1 MSISIHGQTWYD
13 KGDFMRRRR
22 ENMRNL
28 SGLAARVRNFLFGA
42 PDGTLVENENR
53 GGQCSPPLDSVREES
68 PSKENAS
75 PDEGLLA
82 CSEIEKDKQEEDSA
96 MMNRFPWDIYE
107 AVMLLEA
114 YLEIEKYPQR
124 RSVILKRLSADLRG
138 RAEKKGMKI
147 DATFRNVNGMN
158 LQYERFRYMMTG
170 GKRGFQGPIPK
181 CFIEAKALYEK
192 DRPAYIKILK
202 DSMPKEEKEAPAPTE
217 VPQEAPKLT
226 EEALVPKEET
236 KEAATFSTRLPW
248 DRWEWALLLEAYEE
262 IQKKPSAKMEILQQ
276 LSDTLRTRATRQGIE
291 IDDTFR
297 NLNGM
302 DLQYEHVL
310 YILSDGKQ
318 GLEGDLS
325 KVFTEVKNIYLTD
338 KNWFDM
344 ILRKAKKDA
353 GIEVSQEVKKKAP
366 ITVVNGEVVKTG
378 PDFSKLPIQK
388 VPHIHLYRNIYG
400 LELSFALRQ
409 KLYQSKIQTIQNLID
424 YMKDNDHSDLSS
436 AECTEI
442 YTKLAKYIDDHKSA
456 GKVDFFGTKSKQEEK
471 DSAAP
476 AKEPEQDWTFLTD
489 EEKSSVPKSVWIQ
502 NIHNLLLSADEK
514 KQMYS
519 RSVRSVEDLYYFLKQ
534 SKEGN
539 TISYETWQTLY
550 QALRK
555 YVAPFL
561 IKKTTE
567 HTEEKVSS
575 PKISLEGVPP
585 YYLSRYLYVLHLS
598 FDLEKKLY
606 NLKLETVK
614 KLSDYMNSSEAKS
627 LPYFEKADIL
637 VKLGTYLDQ
646 HREKSL
652 SKKSVVTEKMS
663 SEESHASVDTK
674 PQEKAAI
681 TNQEETK
688 PQVTYTPPEPSPL
701 LVSIQEEPSL
711 FGREEKPA
719 EKVEEKKQAIGHWKR
734 QVSSLPD
741 LLAMDT
747 LANDKPVAFTLQG
760 RRIYV
765 SSWETLYNYC
775 LGYLLIRYMEVFRSL
790 RTQSM
795 YVDQDQW
802 LVRKER
808 RRKLRKPGRLNAEFY
823 VEMDLPAPDM
833 LSRLKKVLER
843 CEIDIDT
850 FIIETDRLEPKGIS
864 PSSEAKETDLTCDL
878 EKEKI
883 YEGLIPYAFSYFG
896 ENQEVQGW
904 DELYSKCASIL
915 YEDYPSVFTELRK
928 ECEEGDLLHYLSSTS
943 YIGRAVKL
951 GDRLYLHMG
960 FTPYRMWSFLRYAL
974 VKCQVDFENLVVSF
988 AQAKDMPNPASVVAA
1003 PPKEADT
1010 PTIEA
1015 APVEIEAT
1023 KEPAAVSTEETT
1035 LDRQIQQVLASRFS
1049 DGFDPKRI
1057 NAKKFQKFFA
1067 QTYGHQVPMELG
1079 DLLVKIRQ
1087 VGTVRG
1093 DGRIYAKADIQEAS
1107 ALKHIADTLVSLL
1120 DGEASVVDRDTFYE
1134 KHREEL
1140 AQLSIY
1146 DASMMEGE
1154 LAKLLPRGYVC
1165 RYRVYHGPV
1174 EKEDGEEVLR
1184 YIKASLCPIREE
1196 DVYDRF
1202 WYMPKDKVDKVLK
1215 RDDDILHI
1223 KSTWFY
1229 YRNISLA
1236 TDERE
1241 KLRQRLHNEI
1251 WKKDYLSEDD
1261 ILGVL
1266 QEDFPGIAAD
1276 VSTFPPAVVRW
1287 ALPKLYPD
1295 DFCIVGANLTDV
1307 AHDGSAAEALR
1318 VLCKKHTSLTEDQL
1332 KGLREKINFKGNY
1345 AGAVMEEMVRV
1356 SSKKWVRRDQVHF
1369 DHTIPGYIAKYME
1382 GKECIPLQ
1390 EVTGLLEFPNIGIK
1404 WNLYVL
1410 ESYLYKNDGLC
1421 PFQLLQAAGGVSAG
1435 GAYGAIVK
1443 RGGPISKH
1451 RDALVYLLARD
1462 DAWQTDEEALD
1473 RIVAL
1478 GLQSER
1484 RLKDIQAVAKEAR
1497 LARK

>member
-1 MSISIHGQTWYD
+1 
-13 KGDFMRRRR
+13 
-22 ENMRNL
+22 MRNL

-42 PDGTLVENENR
+42 PDETLTKNENR
-53 GGQCSPPLDSVREES
+53 GGDNVVSLDSVREES

-82 CSEIEKDKQEEDSA
+82 CSEIEKDKQEEDSS

-124 RSVILKRLSADLRG
+124 RSIILKRLSADLRG

-170 GKRGFQGPIPK
+170 GRRGFQGPIPK

-192 DRPAYIKILK
+192 DRPAYMQTLK
-202 DSMPKEEKEAPAPTE
+202 DAMPKEEEKVPAPAEVIPEEKPTEEIKEQPKATEAPSAP
-217 VPQEAPKLT
+217 L
-226 EEALVPKEET
+226 
-236 KEAATFSTRLPW
+236 RRPW

-262 IQKKPSAKMEILQQ
+262 IQKNPSAKMEILQQ
-276 LSDTLRTRATRQGIE
+276 LSDTLRTRATRQGME

-302 DLQYEHVL
+302 KLQYEQVL
-310 YILSDGKQ
+310 YVMTRGEH
-318 GLEGDLS
+318 GLKGNLS

-353 GIEVSQEVKKKAP
+353 GIEVSQEVKKKTP
-366 ITVVNGEVVKTG
+366 ITVVNGEVVKTA
-378 PDFSKLPIQK
+378 PDFSKLPIQE

-424 YMKDNDHSDLSS
+424 YMKDNDHGDLSA

-471 DSAAP
+471 DSANP

-502 NIHNLLLSADEK
+502 NIHNLLLSTDEK
-514 KQMYS
+514 RQMYS
-519 RSVRSVEDLYYFLKQ
+519 RSVRSVEDLYFFLKQ
-534 SKEGN
+534 SREGD

-561 IKKTTE
+561 VKKTTK

-598 FDLEKKLY
+598 FDVEKKLY
-606 NLKLETVK
+606 SLKLETVQ
-614 KLSDYMNSSEAKS
+614 KLSDYMNSSEAGS
-627 LPYFEKADIL
+627 LPYFDKAEIL

-646 HREKSL
+646 HRENGIA
-652 SKKSVVTEKMS
+652 KKSVVPEKMS
-663 SEESHASVDTK
+663 SEESHSSIDAK
-674 PQEKAAI
+674 PPEKVAI
-681 TNQEETK
+681 TRQEETK
-688 PQVTYTPPEPSPL
+688 PPVTYTPPEPSPL

-711 FGREEKPA
+711 FGGEEKPT
-719 EKVEEKKQAIGHWKR
+719 EKVEEQKKAIGRWKR

-741 LLAMDT
+741 LLAMETLENDT
-747 LANDKPVAFTLQG
+747 PVAFTLQG
-760 RRIYV
+760 RRVFVGTWKNLYV
-765 SSWETLYNYC
+765 HSLK
-775 LGYLLIRYMEVFRSL
+775 YLLPKYLDAFTSL
-790 RTQSM
+790 RTRAM
-795 YVDQDQW
+795 FFDKVFW
-802 LVRKER
+802 LVRKSYQR
-808 RRKLRKPGRLNAEFY
+808 NLRKPVELGQDFY
-823 VEMDLPAPDM
+823 VEIDLSTSTM
-833 LSRLKKVLER
+833 LNYLKKVLER

-850 FIIETDRLEPKGIS
+850 FIIETDRLVPTEVS
-864 PSSEAKETDLTCDL
+864 PSSDTKETELTCDL

-883 YEGLIPYAFSYFG
+883 YEGLTPHAFSYFG
-896 ENQEVQGW
+896 EKQEVQGW
-904 DELYSKCASIL
+904 DELYTKCASIL
-915 YEDYPSVFTELRK
+915 YEDYPSVFVELRK
-928 ECEEGDLLHYLSSTS
+928 ECEEGDLLHYLSATS
-943 YIGRAVKL
+943 DVGRAVKL
-951 GDRLYLHMG
+951 GDRMYLHMG

-988 AQAKDMPNPASVVAA
+988 AKVKENPNPAPVVTV
-1003 PPKEADT
+1003 PQKDADR

-1015 APVEIEAT
+1015 APVEIEVQ
-1023 KEPAAVSTEETT
+1023 KEPVAISSEETA
-1035 LDRQIQQVLASRFS
+1035 LDSQIQQVLASRFS

-1057 NAKKFQKFFA
+1057 NVKKFQKFFA
-1067 QTYGHQVPMELG
+1067 QTYGHQVPMGLG

-1093 DGRIYAKADIQEAS
+1093 DGRIYAKADAEEAS

-1120 DGEASVVDRDTFYE
+1120 DREASVVDRDTFYE
-1134 KHREEL
+1134 KYREEL
-1140 AQLSIY
+1140 ARLSIY

-1184 YIKASLCPIREE
+1184 YIKASLCPILEE

-1202 WYMPKDKVDKVLK
+1202 WYMPKDKIDKVLK
-1215 RDDDILHI
+1215 RDDDMLHI

-1266 QEDFPGIAAD
+1266 QGDFPGIAAD

-1295 DFCIVGANLTDV
+1295 DFCIVGSTLTDV
-1307 AHDGSAAEALR
+1307 AHAGSAAEALR

-1345 AGAVMEEMVRV
+1345 AGAVMEEMVRI
-1356 SSKKWVRRDQVHF
+1356 SPDEWVRRDQVHF
-1369 DHTIPGYIAKYME
+1369 DHTIPRYIAKYME

-1390 EVTGLLEFPNIGIK
+1390 EVTGLLEFPNIGVK

-1421 PFQLLQAAGGVSAG
+1421 PFGLLQAAGGVSAG

-1443 RGGPISKH
+1443 KGGPISKH

-1473 RIVAL
+1473 RIVTS
-1478 GLQSER
+1478 GLQAER
-1484 RLKDIQAVAKEAR
+1484 RLKDIHAVAKEAR
-1497 LARK
+1497 LERNKLKQVSK